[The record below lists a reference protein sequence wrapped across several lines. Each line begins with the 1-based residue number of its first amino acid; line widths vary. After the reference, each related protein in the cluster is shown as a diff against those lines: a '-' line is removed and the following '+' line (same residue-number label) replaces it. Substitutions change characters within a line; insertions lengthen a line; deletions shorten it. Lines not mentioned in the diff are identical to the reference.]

1 MSTKDKILNYL
12 QQNKSA
18 GGTELSNFL
27 GISRQAT
34 NKHLKLLIQAGKIAK
49 EGVTRG
55 TVYSITSSDKQS
67 APTVKRRRSYDLLNL
82 EEDRVFQDFNQSVN
96 FGKLLGRKA
105 FKITNYVFTE
115 MVNNAIDHSVSPK
128 CLIEVEVDQYN
139 LICKVRDFGIGI
151 FYSIF
156 KKFALSDEYDAIG
169 ELIKGKATTM
179 KEKHTGEG
187 IFFSSKT
194 ADVISFRSHNTKL
207 IFDNL
212 IHDTIVEETKHL
224 KGTEVIFRIKRRSKR
239 ELADIFFQYAPEEY
253 DYKFNKTKVVVK
265 LFKEDYISRSEA
277 KRMVSRL
284 DQFREIIL
292 DFKGV
297 RSIGQGFAD
306 EVFRVFQNR
315 HPRIIIHTENLL
327 PSISAVINHVVDN
340 RRKSRLTIG

>member
-1 MSTKDKILNYL
+1 MSTKEKILDYL
-12 QQNKSA
+12 RKKKSA
-18 GGTELSNFL
+18 GGNELSDYL
-27 GISRQAT
+27 GISRQAV
-34 NKHLKLLIQAGKIAK
+34 NKQLKVLIQAGNVAK

-55 TVYSITSSDKQS
+55 TVYSITSADRQS
-67 APTVKRRRSYDLLNL
+67 TPTVKWRRSYELSNL
-82 EEDRVFQDFNQSVN
+82 EEDRVFQELNQSIN
-96 FGKLLGRKA
+96 LGKLLSRKA
-105 FKITNYVFTE
+105 SQITNYVFTE

-139 LICKVRDFGIGI
+139 LDCKVRDYGIGI

-156 KKFALSDEYDAIG
+156 NKFALSDEYDAIG
-169 ELIKGKATTM
+169 ELIKGKTTTM
-179 KEKHTGEG
+179 KEEHTGEG

-194 ADVISFRSHNTKL
+194 VDVISFRSHNTKL

-239 ELADIFFQYAPEEY
+239 AIADIFLQYAPEEY
-253 DYKFNKTKVVVK
+253 DYEFNKTKVVVK

-315 HPRIIIHTENLL
+315 HPRIIIQTENLH
-327 PSISAVINHVVDN
+327 PSIAAVISHVVDN